1 MLEPSTIKRIRS
13 RSGTIRSSPAV
24 HSNLL
29 VFAALQLLGGGESR
43 EVQCPRDVAGVV
55 LGSTPHINNDVEV
68 TGGDQR

>member
-29 VFAALQLLGGGESR
+29 VFAARQLGGGGESR
-43 EVQCPRDVAGVV
+43 EVQCPRNVASFILFQAAHIHDDIKVAG
-55 LGSTPHINNDVEV
+55 
-68 TGGDQR
+68 